1 MSFVV
6 THDQMIKEGQSLG
19 ENALAPQRAV
29 IVGGNAQIFSPIDDP
44 ERMGVGIYVGRPI
57 VFHYPN
63 MSADSRVDR
72 SSVRVMADMA
82 LLRYAKC
89 DAAPVKGQA
98 NQVKV
103 PINCGDDRGIKIG
116 DTVRLTGRSAV
127 VMALVSDAAVVGEG
141 DNAKTVE
148 SKVLILS
155 RNLSIEDRKAEK
167 ISVELCL
174 PVHGVEFVDVEVGAD
189 VITMPAD
196 VKLMTAEYAADGAP
210 TELPVV
216 QAVIHIEYKVW
227 YSGLADKVRVVEDEN
242 DIRGIPGDDV
252 AANDLKRAVSLAFA
266 NSGGMPVAYIAVADP
281 DSLESWVASLN
292 RVRNDYG
299 IVPCSAD
306 PAVLAAVEDLV
317 EHRSRAESGRECV
330 AWFSLPSPSTN
341 VVADASNSEDCE
353 DLLAV
358 VTETSAGKIVE
369 VPTGNAR
376 FMKVGVRSGDVL
388 RYGDGDYDEFVVDNV
403 VNEDAIAVQGDIM
416 VSDLPTKIAIWRKLD
431 TDEQAASI
439 ADRAASYQN
448 KRIRAVWPNEVRDS
462 LEALAGWHLCAALAG
477 LRSGCVPHRDLTGV
491 QLIGIDYVDTEL
503 FNEDQLDM
511 MAECGVWIV
520 MQGDDAVVTRRG
532 LTTADHND
540 ITAFNES
547 VVTNL
552 DSINKVLRDTLGQ
565 ALHNMPGTKGFRSR
579 IVTKL
584 RSQLNILAG
593 RTTASS
599 GAQLVAG
606 EIDIVRRHVYL
617 EDSLVLNVKLIIPQP
632 AGYGLGLP
640 QMEVHQRVIA

>member
-1 MSFVV
+1 MSFVF
-6 THDQMIKEGQSLG
+6 THDQMIKEGQALG

-29 IVGGNAQIFSPIDDP
+29 IVGGNAQIFSPLDNPD
-44 ERMGVGIYVGRPI
+44 RTGVGTYVGRPI

-63 MSADSRVDR
+63 MSSDSRVDLP
-72 SSVRVMADMA
+72 SVRVMAEVA

-89 DAAPVKGQA
+89 DAAPVKGQV

-103 PINCGDDRGIKIG
+103 PAGHGGERGIRIG
-116 DTVRLTGRSAV
+116 DTVRFNGRSAE

-155 RNLSIEDRKAEK
+155 RNLSVEDRKAK
-167 ISVELCL
+167 TIAVELCL
-174 PVHGVEFVDVEVGAD
+174 PVYGAEFTDVEVGPSF
-189 VITMPAD
+189 ITMPAD
-196 VKLMTAEYAADGAP
+196 VKLLTAEYAPGGTPA
-210 TELPVV
+210 ELPVI

-242 DIRGIPGDDV
+242 DIRYIPGDNV

-299 IVPCSAD
+299 IVPCSAN

-330 AWFSLPSPSTN
+330 AWFSLPSPSTD
-341 VVADASNSEDCE
+341 VVADASNSEDFE

-358 VTETSAGKIVE
+358 VTETPDGKIVE
-369 VPTGNAR
+369 VLAGNAR
-376 FMKVGVRSGDVL
+376 FMEVGVRPGDVL
-388 RYGDGDYDEFVVDNV
+388 RYGDGGYEEFVVDNV
-403 VNEDAIAVQGDIM
+403 VSEDAVAVQGDIM
-416 VSDLPTKIAIWRKLD
+416 VSSMPVKIAIWRKLGSD
-431 TDEQAASI
+431 DLAATI
-439 ADRAASYQN
+439 ADKAAAYQN
-448 KRIRAVWPNEVRDS
+448 KRIRAVWPGEVNNGH
-462 LEALAGWHLCAALAG
+462 EILAGWHLCAALAG

-491 QLIGIDYVDTEL
+491 QLAGIDYVDTDL
-503 FNEDQLDM
+503 FDEDQLDM
-511 MAECGVWIV
+511 MAECGVWILT
-520 MQGDDAVVTRRG
+520 QSGDTVVTRRA
-532 LTTADHND
+532 LTTAEHGD

-565 ALHNMPGTKGFRSR
+565 ALRNTPGTKGFRSR
-579 IVTKL
+579 VVTKL
-584 RSQLNILAG
+584 RAKLNILAG
-593 RTTASS
+593 RKTVTS

-606 EIDIVRRHVYL
+606 EIDVVRRHVYL
-617 EDSLVLNVKLIIPQP
+617 EDSLVLNIKLTIPQP

-640 QMEVHQRVIA
+640 AMEIHQRVIA